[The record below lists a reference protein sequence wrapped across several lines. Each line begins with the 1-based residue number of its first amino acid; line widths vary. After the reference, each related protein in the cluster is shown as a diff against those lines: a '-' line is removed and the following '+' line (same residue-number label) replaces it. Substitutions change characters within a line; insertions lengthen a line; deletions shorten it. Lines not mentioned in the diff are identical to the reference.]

1 MLNEGIRVFDLR
13 YAYNPGL
20 DTIGFY
26 HCRCFYILAVVI
38 AACVPTSDYSSQG
51 VVESHNENGRC
62 LLRIVLLA

>member
-1 MLNEGIRVFDLR
+1 MKASAFLIFDMRTTL
-13 YAYNPGL
+13 AWIQL
-20 DTIGFY
+20 GFIIVGV
-26 HCRCFYILAVVI
+26 YILAVVI